1 MKHSK
6 ITLTLLALAAMLPGL
21 TSCRKAPTNTSTSGI
36 ATIACDAS
44 FENIMNQEI
53 DVFEY
58 NTRGNASI
66 IPYYTSEKA
75 CFDSLLDLRT
85 KTINRLSKRAKK
97 ESEVKPYCR

>member
-1 MKHSK
+1 
-6 ITLTLLALAAMLPGL
+6 
-21 TSCRKAPTNTSTSGI
+21 
-36 ATIACDAS
+36 
-44 FENIMNQEI
+44 MNQEI

-85 KTINRLSKRAKK
+85 KTIVVARELTQKETDYLKGQKK